1 MRRRNNG
8 TGEINTLQNEF
19 TAYLLV
25 ALRRQK
31 KADDEFADERSH
43 DGVTAGASMRC
54 MENDDLLQAL
64 ERLTARE
71 RYILFQRVLEG
82 RSYEELSG
90 PLGLR
95 YSGTAAAYRRI
106 IQKLRK
112 ELRGDKP

>member
-1 MRRRNNG
+1 
-8 TGEINTLQNEF
+8 
-19 TAYLLV
+19 
-25 ALRRQK
+25 
-31 KADDEFADERSH
+31 
-43 DGVTAGASMRC
+43 MRC

-95 YSGTAAAYRRI
+95 YSGTAAASRIAAYLDSFYKAAHRISYEGQYYEESYTLQRR
-106 IQKLRK
+106 L
-112 ELRGDKP
+112 L